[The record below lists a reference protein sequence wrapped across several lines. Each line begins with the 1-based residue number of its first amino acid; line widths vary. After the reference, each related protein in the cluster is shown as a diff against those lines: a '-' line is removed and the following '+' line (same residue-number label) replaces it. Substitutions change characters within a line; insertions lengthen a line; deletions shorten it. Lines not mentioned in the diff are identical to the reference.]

1 MKTDGIFDF
10 RVVYAPFK
18 RYGQQISL
26 YCISDVHRNSP
37 ACASDKWHQFLETA
51 REDRNDKYF
60 LFLGDMVDALST
72 SERKQ
77 YVAGGFHEST
87 TLRWEQEY
95 EADIK
100 LLASELKFCRGRTL
114 AVFGGNHFFT
124 FKNGETSDQRLA
136 SELDA
141 PYIGCSGYVIWIL
154 KSQSANS
161 HTIKIFAHH
170 GRGGGR
176 TAGGSMNPL
185 EQAAAR
191 FRADIVL
198 MGHDHQRGARQFPV
212 LDCDSGSGKWKIKE
226 KTILVA
232 RTGSFLKSYEPG
244 MSSYSVDALMNPAS
258 IGALKIIIIPMRKEF
273 GSKYKGRRVNSKEE
287 RWVDIEAV
295 I

>member
-1 MKTDGIFDF
+1 M
-10 RVVYAPFK
+10 VYAPFK
-18 RYGQQISL
+18 KYGQPISL
-26 YCISDVHRNSP
+26 YAIGDVHRNSP
-37 ACASDKWHQFLETA
+37 ACASDKWHTFLDA
-51 REDRNDKYF
+51 AKADRNDKYF
-60 LFLGDMVDALST
+60 IFLGDMVDALST

-87 TLRWEQEY
+87 TLKWEQEY

-100 LLASELKFCRGRTL
+100 LLSSELSFCRGRTL
-114 AVFGGNHFFT
+114 AVFGGNHFFV

-136 SELDA
+136 WELDA
-141 PYIGCSGYVIWIL
+141 PYIGCSGYVILIL
-154 KSQSANS
+154 KLNTIS
-161 HTIKIFAHH
+161 HVVKIFAHH

-191 FRADIVL
+191 FKADILL
-198 MGHDHQRGARQFPV
+198 MGHDHQRAAKTFPI
-212 LDCDSGSGKWKIKE
+212 LDCESGQGDRWKIKE
-226 KTILVA
+226 KSVLVA

-244 MSSYSVDALMNPAS
+244 RSSYAVDALMNPAS
-258 IGALKIIIIPMRKEF
+258 IGALKIILTPMRKEF
-273 GSKYKGRRVNSKEE
+273 GAKYKGRRVNCSED